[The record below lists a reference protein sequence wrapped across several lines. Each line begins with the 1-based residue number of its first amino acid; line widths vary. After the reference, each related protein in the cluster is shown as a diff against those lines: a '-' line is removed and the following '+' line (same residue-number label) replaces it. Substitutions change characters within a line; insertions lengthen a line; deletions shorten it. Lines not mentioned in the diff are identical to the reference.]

1 MGPEAY
7 HTCADLERGLKVES
21 TTLLFCTAYDPVWV
35 ILDPKPSKRTA
46 WATTGRRV
54 HAAEHSI
61 AVERRMLN
69 HKWATAGN
77 ARRLL

>member
-35 ILDPKPSKRTA
+35 ILDPKPSQRTSA
-46 WATTGRRV
+46 REGVEITSLPDQSCRDLASAVDDLGR
-54 HAAEHSI
+54 E
-61 AVERRMLN
+61 
-69 HKWATAGN
+69 
-77 ARRLL
+77 

>member
-35 ILDPKPSKRTA
+35 ISSPKDPGGP
-46 WATTGRRV
+46 
-54 HAAEHSI
+54 
-61 AVERRMLN
+61 AVFWQE
-69 HKWATAGN
+69 
-77 ARRLL
+77 